1 MVARALSI
9 CLALLVALAVAAC
22 GGDGG
27 KPNPNAGQAPV
38 RIGTK
43 GFTESEILGEL
54 YAQALRAKGMQVMLE
69 SNVGSTEVINTALR
83 DGLLDMY
90 PEYVGVLLSEVD
102 KVDPR
107 PADPQAAYELAKRL
121 EERRNFTLLQ
131 PTRLSNENALAVRE
145 SFARSRGVVS
155 IPDLRRLRGRE
166 RLGVSP
172 EFRTRFE
179 GLVGLGRRYGLR
191 SLKVK
196 VVDVAR
202 GLQYP
207 QLDDGRLAAA
217 VVFTTDSQLAG
228 GRYRLLK
235 DPKRLF
241 EAQHV
246 APLISRKVLTR
257 QGPVLATTLNAV
269 SALLT
274 TPVMQKLNAQAANG
288 TSARQV
294 ADEFLRKNSLK

>member
-1 MVARALSI
+1 VRALAT

-22 GGDGG
+22 GGDGA
-27 KPNPNAGQAPV
+27 KPSPNGPAPV

-43 GFTESEILGEL
+43 NFTESEILGEL
-54 YAQALRAKGMQVMLE
+54 YAQALRAKGMPVMLE
-69 SNVGSTEVINTALR
+69 PSVGSTEVINAALR

-107 PADPQAAYELAKRL
+107 PDDPTAAYRLAKRL
-121 EERRNFTLLQ
+121 EERRDFTLLQ
-131 PTRLSNENALAVRE
+131 PTRLSNENALAVRQ
-145 SFARSRGVVS
+145 SFARRRGVRS
-155 IPDLRRLRGRE
+155 IPDLRRLRGDE

-179 GLVGLGRRYGLR
+179 GLVGLARRYGLR
-191 SLKVK
+191 SIRTK
-196 VVDVAR
+196 VVDVA
-202 GLQYP
+202 GGKQYP

-228 GRYRLLK
+228 GRYLLLD

-246 APLISRKVLTR
+246 APLISRKVLAR
-257 QGPVLATTLNAV
+257 HGPVLAATLNAV

-274 TPVMQKLNAQAANG
+274 TPVMQKLNAKAAKG
-288 TSARQV
+288 ASAQRV
-294 ADEFLRKNSLK
+294 ADEFLRQNALK